1 MYRYILFFSLL
12 FVCVE
17 LGAQTDSISASYNVE
32 EVEVKGLRY
41 NNQYKSLTPIFS
53 LLSSDFQRLNIS
65 DMTSAFRRLPS
76 LTLRD
81 YGGAGGMKTVS
92 VRGLG
97 SQHTGVLL
105 DGLML
110 TDVQSGQIDLQN
122 FLISEISSINL
133 SIAGSNNIFLPA
145 RNMSRASVLSI
156 ETSDSVSSNVSLS
169 LGSWGLIT
177 PTLRFGKKIGNVIL
191 SVQGGYMYAKNNYP
205 FTVHNGIATHRER
218 RVNSR
223 MNQGFINFSSFW
235 SISAG
240 TTLKTLVRMNDN
252 DRLLPGI
259 VRLYINENDESLRDR
274 GIIVQ
279 SLLTTRLNDNI
290 WLKTALR
297 WNWTQQQYHNG
308 MPSGGIRSEN
318 YIQREYYTTS
328 SLLYQPFHN
337 LELDYSIDFW
347 HNSMTT
353 TIAANPNPKRNSLL
367 QSVSAKWNSGR
378 LTVSGSVLNSNIDS
392 EHRNS
397 PSVSASL
404 RFNNNLYIRI
414 AAKEIFRMPTMT
426 EMYYFRIGT
435 QELKPENT
443 KQLNM
448 GITFH
453 TSIFQGRMNFGCS
466 ADAYINNV
474 ENKIIALPF
483 NMFVWRYVNMPGVH
497 GKGIDVVCNS
507 QFEYSKSNSLSLA
520 VNYSLQSIR
529 NKSVVEQFRGLQI
542 AYTPV
547 HSGSAT
553 MSWLNPWVNISATVT
568 TASETWTTNEHSPNT
583 RIEGYSELAV
593 SLYKTMKIK
602 SMLIDA
608 AFVVQNL
615 LDSEYYIMANY
626 PMPGRNW
633 KLSLTYK
640 F

>member
-12 FVCVE
+12 FVCVG

-65 DMTSAFRRLPS
+65 DMTSALRRLPS

>member
-1 MYRYILFFSLL
+1 MYRYIVFFSLL

>member
-1 MYRYILFFSLL
+1 M

-17 LGAQTDSISASYNVE
+17 SGAQTDSISASYNVE
-32 EVEVKGLRY
+32 EVEVKGLHY

-65 DMTSAFRRLPS
+65 DMTSALRRLPS

-145 RNMSRASVLSI
+145 RNMSRASVLYI

-252 DRLLPGI
+252 DRQLPGI

-297 WNWTQQQYHNG
+297 WNWAQQQYHNG

-353 TIAANPNPKRNSLL
+353 TLAANPNPKRNSLL

-392 EHRNS
+392 EHKNS

-453 TSIFQGRMNFGCS
+453 TSVFQGRMNFGCS

-474 ENKIIALPF
+474 DNKIIALPF
-483 NMFVWRYVNMPGVH
+483 NMFVWRYVNMPGVN

-520 VNYSLQSIR
+520 VNYSLQSIS

-553 MSWLNPWVNISATVT
+553 MSWLNPWINISATVT
-568 TASETWTTNEHSPNT
+568 TASETLTTNEHSPNT

-593 SLYKTMKIK
+593 SLYKTMRIK

>member
-1 MYRYILFFSLL
+1 
-12 FVCVE
+12 
-17 LGAQTDSISASYNVE
+17 
-32 EVEVKGLRY
+32 
-41 NNQYKSLTPIFS
+41 
-53 LLSSDFQRLNIS
+53 
-65 DMTSAFRRLPS
+65 
-76 LTLRD
+76 
-81 YGGAGGMKTVS
+81 
-92 VRGLG
+92 
-97 SQHTGVLL
+97 
-105 DGLML
+105 
-110 TDVQSGQIDLQN
+110 
-122 FLISEISSINL
+122 
-133 SIAGSNNIFLPA
+133 
-145 RNMSRASVLSI
+145 
-156 ETSDSVSSNVSLS
+156 
-169 LGSWGLIT
+169 
-177 PTLRFGKKIGNVIL
+177 
-191 SVQGGYMYAKNNYP
+191 
-205 FTVHNGIATHRER
+205 
-218 RVNSR
+218 
-223 MNQGFINFSSFW
+223 
-235 SISAG
+235 
-240 TTLKTLVRMNDN
+240 MNDN

-337 LELDYSIDFW
+337 LELNYSIDFW